1 MPPQCSLSELTVE
14 NFKAFGKKRQHMPI
28 RPVTLVYG
36 PNSSGKSSLL
46 QAIAL
51 AHEAVIQPTGTI
63 DTHRTQLAGR
73 SIDLGGFRQYVHRH
87 ETSRDVNLGFRLDVE
102 EIGQIFIEFIIGF
115 SSGARHT
122 ESSIC
127 TKRFSVRSN
136 GKMILSFR
144 FDRGFGELDNERC
157 DWTHPLISGGGTY
170 TCRMLIPPG
179 KLLPII
185 QRSDSRSTGVKNDK
199 GVKLSGSSE
208 HLISR
213 IKLAIRNDLRSMSY
227 LGPLRYLPD
236 RNFYNTSDYQ
246 DPNWRSGGASA
257 WESICRN
264 ERLRDRINQWLRGT
278 DKLRTTYKLT
288 VHRFGELDESGNR
301 VQISSIPIHR
311 LRFVDMA
318 TNTVVSHKDVGIGV
332 SQVLPVLAMTLSSK
346 GKLIAI
352 EQPELHLHPAIQAE
366 LADVFLH
373 SAIELNNRV
382 IIETHS
388 EDFVLRILRRIR
400 ESAESEGQDPPP
412 TPVRPDQV
420 CVIYVQ
426 PTENGSRILEIP
438 FTRDGKFETG
448 WPDGFF
454 GERFEELF

>member
-1 MPPQCSLSELTVE
+1 MTPQCSLSELTVE
-14 NFKAFGKKRQHMPI
+14 NFKAFGNKRQHMPI

-51 AHEAVIQPTGTI
+51 AHEAVINPTGTI
-63 DTHRTQLAGR
+63 DTHRTQLAGG
-73 SIDLGGFRQYVHRH
+73 SIDLGGFQQYIHRH
-87 ETSRDVNLGFRLDVE
+87 ETSRDLNLGFRLDVE
-102 EIGQIFIEFIIGF
+102 EMGQIFIEFIIGF
-115 SSGARHT
+115 SSGSTHT
-122 ESSIC
+122 ASAIR
-127 TKRFSVRSN
+127 TKRFSIRSN

-144 FDRGFGELDNERC
+144 FHRGFGELDNDRC

-170 TCRMLIPPG
+170 THRIFVPPS

-185 QRSDSRSTGVKNDK
+185 QQSDSRGDKVKNDK
-199 GVKLSGSSE
+199 GVRLSGSSA

-213 IKLAIRNDLRSMSY
+213 IKLAIRSDLRSMSY

-236 RNFYNTSDYQ
+236 RDFYNASDYQ

-264 ERLRDRINQWLRGT
+264 EWLRNHINQWLAGT
-278 DKLRTTYKLT
+278 DKLRTTYKLA
-288 VHRFGELDESGNR
+288 VHKFGELDESGNR
-301 VQISSIPIHR
+301 VRISSIPIHR
-311 LRFVDMA
+311 LRLVDMA
-318 TNTVVSHKDVGIGV
+318 TNTIVSHKDVGIGV

-346 GKLIAI
+346 GRLIAI

-366 LADVFLH
+366 LADVFLQ
-373 SAIELNNRV
+373 SAIELNNKL

-400 ESAESEGQDPPP
+400 ESAEFEGQNPPP
-412 TPVRPDQV
+412 MSVRPDQV

-438 FTRDGKFETG
+438 FTRDGKFDTG